1 MSGAVEGHVPAER
14 RWGAGRPR
22 GRRRAGRRWEQEEQ
36 PPLGVRIGGYQLEA
50 RLGEG
55 GQGTVYRARR
65 GGRLYAIKFLSLRME
80 EWAWRELEVRL
91 RLRRMGT
98 MRLEGHGHWPDQTP
112 CFLYLVVP
120 YVRGRPLYA
129 WAQENNPTA
138 RWGAHLMRELAR
150 QLEQVHRAGVV
161 HRDVKGSNVLVRRE
175 DGQPVLVDFGLG
187 TYPGAPE
194 ITHPLSLLGTPR
206 YRSPEALRFRKEHAG
221 EHAPTRPSDDLWA
234 LGVVLYVLLTGSYPF
249 DVEEWA
255 DEGALADVILKQ
267 EPEPPHERTPRG
279 PRALSELCLRML
291 EKRLEARYPDAV
303 ALGTALEAVLA
314 EADATWDVALCEAW
328 GPDDAT
334 TPQEVALDLG
344 DWQERLR
351 RLAAYARRHPRR
363 GRPVALAEAST
374 LPRTS
379 EAPPGGDEDSG
390 TEASPAR
397 RRTRAPRRRAV
408 AWGGALL
415 GVGLLGL
422 LATLGGPRSE
432 PEVPAPTPGVV
443 SVPTIPEVRK
453 SGQEV
458 ASPSEPPEGAR
469 GAALEKAATPAPV
482 ASATPRKDSTRVKT
496 PRQTPPRQQKQSTVL
511 DTVGK
516 ACVLVW
522 VAGGLACATSP
533 EPQVRPLATAT
544 ARLPPPAEC
553 PAGSVE
559 TMRKVW
565 GVQLGGNSEVFFLID
580 GELVFNQR
588 ITVRPGRA
596 TLTLNNDDFGF
607 PIHTVFIGEL
617 FFGEERVYGRF
628 TRARTPDGQTYSVC
642 FDLYDQTLDGER
654 GVPMKPGSRL
664 DAAIIFSQVNL
675 QAVKRFD

>member
-1 MSGAVEGHVPAER
+1 
-14 RWGAGRPR
+14 
-22 GRRRAGRRWEQEEQ
+22 
-36 PPLGVRIGGYQLEA
+36 
-50 RLGEG
+50 
-55 GQGTVYRARR
+55 
-65 GGRLYAIKFLSLRME
+65 ME

-91 RLRRMGT
+91 RLRRVGA
-98 MRLEGHGHWPDQTP
+98 MRLEGYGHWPDQVP
-112 CFLYLVVP
+112 RFLYLVVP
-120 YVRGRPLYA
+120 YVHGRPLYA
-129 WAQENNPTA
+129 WVQENNPTA
-138 RWGAHLMRELAR
+138 RWGVHLMRELAR
-150 QLEQVHRAGVV
+150 QLEQVHRVGVV
-161 HRDVKGSNVLVRRE
+161 HRDVKGSNVLVRHE

-194 ITHPLSLLGTPR
+194 ITHPLALVGTPR
-206 YRSPEALRFRKEHAG
+206 YRGPEALRFRKEHVG
-221 EHAPTRPSDDLWA
+221 EHSPARTSDDLWA
-234 LGVVLYVLLTGSYPF
+234 LGVVLYVLLTASYPF

-255 DEGALADVILKQ
+255 DEGTLADVILKQ
-267 EPEPPHERTPRG
+267 EPEPPHVRNPRV

-291 EKRLEARYPDAV
+291 EKRLEARYPDAM

-328 GPDDAT
+328 GPDDAS
-334 TPQEVALDLG
+334 TPQVVGLDLG
-344 DWQERLR
+344 DWRERLR
-351 RLAAYARRHPRR
+351 RLAVYARRHPRR
-363 GRPVALAEAST
+363 GRPVALEEAST

-390 TEASPAR
+390 TEASPSR
-397 RRTRAPRRRAV
+397 RWMRAPRRRAV

-415 GVGLLGL
+415 GLGLLGL
-422 LATLGGPRSE
+422 LAALWSQPRSE
-432 PEVPAPTPGVV
+432 PEVPATTPGVV
-443 SVPTIPEVRK
+443 SVSTIPEVRK

-458 ASPSEPPEGAR
+458 ASPSEPPEGGR
-469 GAALEKAATPAPV
+469 GAAPEKAATPAPV

-496 PRQTPPRQQKQSTVL
+496 PRQTPPRQQKQSSVL

-522 VAGGLACATSP
+522 VAGELACASP
-533 EPQVRPLATAT
+533 EPQVRPMATST
-544 ARLPPPAEC
+544 TRLPPPAEC

-559 TMRKVW
+559 TMKEVW
-565 GVQLGGNSEVFFLID
+565 GVNANLGVNSEVFFLID

-588 ITVRPGRA
+588 ITVHPGRA
-596 TLTLNNDDFGF
+596 TLTLNADDFGF

-654 GVPMKPGSRL
+654 GVPMKPGSRP